1 MVEIISRS
9 IWYLDNSVSP
19 SSSLIPLNSR
29 LLSRSQSFNLPS
41 FLFSSRLLSSSLHT
55 LACRCSFSDFNSST
69 LFSLCASQAVSARSC
84 MMSFCSGISAFD
96 SDLVI
101 SLARIL
107 PIFASSGPRSS
118 SDSSVSVPST
128 SIGFSTIIGAADADA
143 EPFVMVSSMLPLEVA
158 VFSLPSSICWLC
170 LGVVVS
176 SLFLVVDVFSLCLDD
191 CWLCLVAVA
200 SSLCLVVSISLLL
213 LGPVLEVLVVGSVV
227 SMLLLV
233 MLSIINFFWGFV
245 VASILGGVL
254 LLLFLISMLFV
265 GVQVVLG
272 FEEGFVILPNFDALF
287 VLTDV
292 FLVCGPPLLPLA
304 ELVEPAVFFS
314 LCSLGVLC
322 ALGAV
327 SALLFSF

>member
-1 MVEIISRS
+1 MV
-9 IWYLDNSVSP
+9 
-19 SSSLIPLNSR
+19 
-29 LLSRSQSFNLPS
+29 
-41 FLFSSRLLSSSLHT
+41 
-55 LACRCSFSDFNSST
+55 
-69 LFSLCASQAVSARSC
+69 
-84 MMSFCSGISAFD
+84 SFCSGISAFD

-107 PIFASSGPRSS
+107 PIFVSSGPRSS

-128 SIGFSTIIGAADADA
+128 SIGFSKIIGAADADA
-143 EPFVMVSSMLPLEVA
+143 EPFVMVSSTLPLEVA
-158 VFSLPSSICWLC
+158 VFLLPSSICWLH

-213 LGPVLEVLVVGSVV
+213 LGPVLEVLVVGSDV

-254 LLLFLISMLFV
+254 LLLFLISVLFV

-272 FEEGFVILPNFDALF
+272 FEEGFVTLPNFDALF
-287 VLTDV
+287 VPTDV

-304 ELVEPAVFFS
+304 ELVEPTVFFS

-322 ALGAV
+322 ALGVV
-327 SALLFSF
+327 SALLFLF

>member
-1 MVEIISRS
+1 
-9 IWYLDNSVSP
+9 
-19 SSSLIPLNSR
+19 
-29 LLSRSQSFNLPS
+29 
-41 FLFSSRLLSSSLHT
+41 
-55 LACRCSFSDFNSST
+55 
-69 LFSLCASQAVSARSC
+69 

-118 SDSSVSVPST
+118 SDLSVSIPFT
-128 SIGFSTIIGAADADA
+128 SIGFSTIIGTAVADAG
-143 EPFVMVSSMLPLEVA
+143 PFVMVSSMLPLGVA
-158 VFSLPSSICWLC
+158 IFSLPSSICWLC

-176 SLFLVVDVFSLCLDD
+176 SLFLVVDVSSLCPDDCWLCLVAVASSLFLVVDVSSLCPDD

-200 SSLCLVVSISLLL
+200 SSLCLIVSLLL

-233 MLSIINFFWGFV
+233 MLSIISFFWGFIV
-245 VASILGGVL
+245 DSILGGVL
-254 LLLFLISMLFV
+254 LLLFLVSVLFV

-272 FEEGFVILPNFDALF
+272 FKEGFATLPDFDALF
-287 VLTDV
+287 VPTDV
-292 FLVCGPPLLPLA
+292 FLVCRPPLIPLA
-304 ELVEPAVFFS
+304 ELVEPAVFFG

-327 SALLFSF
+327 SALLFLF

>member
-9 IWYLDNSVSP
+9 NWYLDNSVSP

-29 LLSRSQSFNLPS
+29 LLSRSRSSNLPS

-55 LACRCSFSDFNSST
+55 LACRFSFSDFNSST
-69 LFSLCASQAVSARSC
+69 LFSLCASGAVSARSC
-84 MMSFCSGISAFD
+84 MMSFYSGISAFD

-118 SDSSVSVPST
+118 SDLSVSIPST

-143 EPFVMVSSMLPLEVA
+143 GPFVMVSSMLPLGVA

-176 SLFLVVDVFSLCLDD
+176 SLFLVVDVSSLCLDD
-191 CWLCLVAVA
+191 CWLHLVAVA
-200 SSLCLVVSISLLL
+200 SSLCLVVSLLL

-233 MLSIINFFWGFV
+233 MLSIISFFWGFV
-245 VASILGGVL
+245 VDSILGGVL
-254 LLLFLISMLFV
+254 LLLFLVSVLFV
-265 GVQVVLG
+265 GVEVVLG
-272 FEEGFVILPNFDALF
+272 FTEGFATLPDFDALF

-292 FLVCGPPLLPLA
+292 LLVCGPPLIPLT
-304 ELVEPAVFFS
+304 ELVEPAVFFG